1 MIDVVGHGVMDVYF
15 YLWILF
21 AKEDYVSFPPQLKRI
36 NVTIP
41 PHAHHHLCALLA
53 EELLFTC
60 RAPLVLISALCFDV
74 LGRNGAKTQQFF
86 IFISSFETDA
96 PYPQHTHICIHIDTH
111 PQPNDQINFI

>member
-15 YLWILF
+15 CLWILF

-41 PHAHHHLCALLA
+41 LMHIITYVCALLA

-74 LGRNGAKTQQFF
+74 LCRNGAKTQQFF

-96 PYPQHTHICIHIDTH
+96 LTPNTHTHMHTH
-111 PQPNDQINFI
+111 